1 MTEPSTHRP
10 TLQRRRALL
19 AALALLAAGATTA
32 AQAQSLATADWP
44 KRPITMIVSQSAG
57 ASPDVFARHMAER
70 LRPLLNQSVIVE
82 NKPGGGNA
90 VGAVAAARSAPDGH
104 TFFFATSAALTM
116 NPYLM
121 KNLPYDPLKDFVPVA
136 LVTRSHQV
144 VVAHPDFPGRDLA
157 GLIAE
162 VKKNPNK
169 YSVAIDG
176 PRNLSGVI
184 MKILA
189 SKAGL
194 DLVEVPFTNIP
205 QSLQEV
211 VSGRLPIGVF
221 SLSVA
226 EGQLRAGALRAIA
239 GASAGGIASMP
250 EVQPIAKS
258 FPGFDYLGWF
268 MVMAPAGTPE
278 PIVDAMHKA
287 ITAAL
292 NDPGMKEAAP
302 KLGFEL
308 DPKGVASREESKAF
322 LARQLALWGETT
334 KQLGL
339 LPE

>member
-1 MTEPSTHRP
+1 MSQKRQIP
-10 TLQRRRALL
+10 LINRRRLL
-19 AALALLAAGATTA
+19 AAIALLGAGMSAAVTSPAT
-32 AQAQSLATADWP
+32 AQSDWP
-44 KRPITMIVSQSAG
+44 KRPITLIVSQSAG

-90 VGAVAAARSAPDGH
+90 VGAVAAARAAPDGH

-116 NPYLM
+116 NPFLM
-121 KNLPYDPLKDFVPVA
+121 KNLPYDPLKDFVPIA

-144 VVAHPDFPGRDLA
+144 VVAHPDFPGRNLA
-157 GLIAE
+157 GLIEE

-194 DLVEVPFTNIP
+194 DMVEVPFTNIP

-211 VSGRLPIGVF
+211 VSGRLPIGIF

-226 EGQLRAGALRAIA
+226 EGQIRAGSIRAIA
-239 GASAGGIASMP
+239 GASSSGIASMP
-250 EVQPIAKS
+250 EVEPIART

-278 PIVDAMHKA
+278 PIIDQMHRA
-287 ITAAL
+287 IATAL
-292 NDPGMKEAAP
+292 KDPGMIEAAP

-308 DPKGVASREESKAF
+308 SPTGVGSREDAARFLKA
-322 LARQLALWGETT
+322 QLDLWSATT

-339 LPE
+339 QPE

>member
-1 MTEPSTHRP
+1 MLQKRLIPFVHRRGM
-10 TLQRRRALL
+10 LG
-19 AALALLAAGATTA
+19 ALALLAACAAVAATDRA
-32 AQAQSLATADWP
+32 HAQSDWP
-44 KRPITMIVSQSAG
+44 KRPITLIVSQSAG

-90 VGAVAAARSAPDGH
+90 IGAVAAARSAPDGH

-116 NPYLM
+116 NPFLM

-144 VVAHPDFPGRDLA
+144 VVAHPDFPGKDLA

-184 MKILA
+184 MKILG
-189 SKAGL
+189 SRAGL
-194 DLVEVPFTNIP
+194 DMVEVPFTNIP

-211 VSGRLPIGVF
+211 VAGRLPIGIF

-226 EGQLRAGALRAIA
+226 EGQIRAGAIRAIA

-250 EVQPIAKS
+250 EVEPIAKT

-278 PIVDAMHKA
+278 PIIDQMHRA
-287 ITAAL
+287 IAAAL
-292 NDPGMKEAAP
+292 KDPGMIEAAP

-308 DPKGVASREESKAF
+308 DPRGVGSREDAARFLKA
-322 LARQLALWGETT
+322 QLDLWNATT

>member
-1 MTEPSTHRP
+1 MTVNRSLHSC
-10 TLQRRRALL
+10 RRGLL
-19 AALALLAAGATTA
+19 AAFALLAAGSTSV
-32 AQAQSLATADWP
+32 QAQGTGDWP
-44 KRPITMIVSQSAG
+44 KRPITLIVSQSAG
-57 ASPDVFARHMAER
+57 ASPDVFARHLAER

-90 VGAVAAARSAPDGH
+90 VGAVAAARATPDGH

-144 VVAHPDFPGRDLA
+144 VVAHPDFPGHDLA
-157 GLIAE
+157 GLISE

-189 SKAGL
+189 SKGGL

-211 VSGRLPIGVF
+211 VAGRLPIGVF

-226 EGQLRAGALRAIA
+226 EGQLRAGALKAIA

-250 EVQPIAKS
+250 QVEPIAKS

-278 PIVDAMHKA
+278 PVIEAMHKA
-287 ITAAL
+287 IATAL
-292 NDPGMKEAAP
+292 TDPKMIEAAP

-308 DPKGVASREESKAF
+308 DAKGVASREDSKAF
-322 LARQLALWGETT
+322 LVRQLALWGETT